1 MAAGG
6 VYLMNTLRQRRAQK
20 SALEHAAAAPNKRWL
35 GKSTLLTGI
44 QSAWIKSLLCV
55 WGESVRGGTAPRM
68 PKGHACWRSL
78 KGMRWSDAALE
89 RFTEA
94 LSQARKEGFKG
105 ERALKRAH
113 TILWPKA
120 PVSILNEALADDDA
134 DFMEQCVLEAFE
146 QNDPVYIIG
155 VSYYTTRKKIS
166 DLTRDIQQIAPWL
179 TADEARKRV
188 RWCVEIFGARV
199 YLEARRQLRTDK
211 C

>member
-1 MAAGG
+1 M
-6 VYLMNTLRQRRAQK
+6 TPRQKRAHK

-35 GKSTLLTGI
+35 GKSILLTGI

-55 WGESVRGGTAPRM
+55 WGESIRGGTAPRT

-94 LSQARKEGFKG
+94 LTQARKEGFKG
-105 ERALKRAH
+105 ELALKRAH
-113 TILWPKA
+113 AILWPTKPA
-120 PVSILNEALADDDA
+120 SVIDEAITDDDA

-146 QNDPVYIIG
+146 TTDPVYVIG

-179 TADEARKRV
+179 TPDEARKRV

-199 YLEARRQLRTDK
+199 YLEARRQLLADLQK
-211 C
+211 SESGGKI

>member
-6 VYLMNTLRQRRAQK
+6 FYSMSTLRQRRAHQ

-35 GKSTLLTGI
+35 GKSILLTGI

-55 WGESVRGGTAPRM
+55 WGESIRGGTAPRM
-68 PKGHACWRSL
+68 PKSHACWRSL
-78 KGMRWSDAALE
+78 KGMRWSDKTLE
-89 RFTEA
+89 RFAEA
-94 LSQARKEGFKG
+94 LNQARGEGFKG

-113 TILWPKA
+113 AILWPTK
-120 PVSILNEALADDDA
+120 PVSVIDEAITDDDA
-134 DFMEQCVLEAFE
+134 DFMEACVLEAFE
-146 QNDPVYIIG
+146 TTDPVYVIG

-179 TADEARKRV
+179 TPGEARKRV

-199 YLEARRQLRTDK
+199 YLEARRQLRTD
-211 C
+211 